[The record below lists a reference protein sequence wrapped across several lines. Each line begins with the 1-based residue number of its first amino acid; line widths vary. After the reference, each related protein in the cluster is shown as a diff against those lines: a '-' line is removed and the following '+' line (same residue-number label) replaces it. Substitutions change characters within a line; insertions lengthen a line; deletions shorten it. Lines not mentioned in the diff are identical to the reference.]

1 MIDEYVVKVGGR
13 CNGGGGSH
21 LMQRMAGISFNKD
34 KDEEEMLR
42 KFGRIAL
49 NCVFSRIALGDFDSS
64 LHLSYM
70 QLFSFHPEETSCR
83 LAICTALF
91 AVNPLTGQSLFFN

>member
-21 LMQRMAGISFNKD
+21 LMQQMAGISFNKD
-34 KDEEEMLR
+34 KDEEEMLP

-49 NCVFSRIALGDFDSS
+49 NCVEE
-64 LHLSYM
+64 LH
-70 QLFSFHPEETSCR
+70 
-83 LAICTALF
+83 
-91 AVNPLTGQSLFFN
+91 